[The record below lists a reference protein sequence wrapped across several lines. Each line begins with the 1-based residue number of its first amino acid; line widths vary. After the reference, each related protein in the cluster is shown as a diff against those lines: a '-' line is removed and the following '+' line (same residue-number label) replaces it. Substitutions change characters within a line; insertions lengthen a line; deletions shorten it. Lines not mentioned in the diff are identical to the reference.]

1 MLKKN
6 DLIDYFYKGIKDKND
21 LRIGVEHEKFVL
33 KKDSL
38 QQLSYEESNGIKD
51 ILLKFVNKG
60 WKPKYDDKNT
70 TIIALERFGES
81 ITLEPGGQLELSGAQ
96 FLKQLEKKREASKKD
111 WNRNVFTV
119 RTNDDISSM
128 IKEYC
133 QINNISTN
141 RFLNDLLNSYFK

>member
-38 QQLSYEESNGIKD
+38 HQLSYEEPNGIKD
-51 ILLKFVNKG
+51 VLLKFVNKG

-81 ITLEPGGQLELSGAQ
+81 ITLEPGGQIELSGAQ
-96 FLKQLEKKREASKKD
+96 LK
-111 WNRNVFTV
+111 
-119 RTNDDISSM
+119 
-128 IKEYC
+128 
-133 QINNISTN
+133 NIHQTCTETN
-141 RFLNDLLNSYFK
+141 RHLKELKTRMTYG